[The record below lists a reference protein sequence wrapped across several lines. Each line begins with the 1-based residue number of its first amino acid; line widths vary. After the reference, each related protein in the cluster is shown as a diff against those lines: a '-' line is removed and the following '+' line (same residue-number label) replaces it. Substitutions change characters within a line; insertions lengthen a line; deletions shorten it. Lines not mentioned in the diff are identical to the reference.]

1 MVAAAGWHQV
11 LVKAGVLS
19 VTVMCHD
26 GCGFCRPVKQHWP
39 SVLQNASS
47 KQLKVLAAH
56 SDMLYTVRSEFRPDI
71 LGLAPGSTTC
81 TLTSMLE
88 AQGTLLWNGRILQ
101 AQIALIQATNSNA
114 PN

>member
-47 KQLKVLAAH
+47 KTAEGTCSPFGDA
-56 SDMLYTVRSEFRPDI
+56 LY
-71 LGLAPGSTTC
+71 C
-81 TLTSMLE
+81 
-88 AQGTLLWNGRILQ
+88 
-101 AQIALIQATNSNA
+101 QI
-114 PN
+114 